1 MINKQTTVTID
12 QTTSKKLDKLAL
24 TNGVSKKDFIDQ
36 ALAYFEKYGINPS
49 QDETPVKEMD
59 RIRKRQDQ
67 IVAFL
72 KTQEKN
78 ILEPSLMGMVKAEE
92 RMKFEMEKLNNLIET
107 LTSHEQSKDIATQ
120 LVKYTKSIGEEII
133 RNNKIAT
140 DSLEKM
146 VLNQIEKQN
155 KFEDKTE
162 KALLEIVKFLDKKDK
177 EGLAGRVKNL
187 FG

>member
-24 TNGVSKKDFIDQ
+24 TNRLSKKDFIDQ
-36 ALAYFEKYGINPS
+36 ALAYFEKYGINPT
-49 QDETPVKEMD
+49 QDETPVQEME

-92 RMKFEMEKLNNLIET
+92 RMKFEMDKLNSLIGT
-107 LTSHEQSKDIATQ
+107 LTSVKISEDLANQIVKNIQRRIAENQTA
-120 LVKYTKSIGEEII
+120 ID
-133 RNNKIAT
+133 A
-140 DSLEKM
+140 LEKKIS
-146 VLNQIEKQN
+146 NQIDRQN
-155 KFEDKTE
+155 KFEDRTE

-177 EGLAGRVKNL
+177 EGLTGRVKNL